1 MNAAVATTTARA
13 RQPHA
18 RRRRLWRWLLGLFL
32 AFLVAGGY
40 FAYARWAA
48 EDRLQRVMAELDAR
62 EPGWRLEDIL
72 AHRPAISPEQNSA
85 LRVLAAMNLNGI
97 GWKSGEE
104 QQFDAARLGL
114 SPACRL
120 SEQQAAVLRRA
131 LKSAEPALAVARELA
146 DLPAGRFETT
156 YGPDGFPKSM
166 AHLQQARALVNRL
179 KYWTLLQCEDGDIDG
194 ALASVR
200 AMVNAGR
207 SLADEPF
214 MPAQLTQLACRG
226 VALCILERA
235 LAQGEPSKG
244 ALIVLQRLL
253 EDEES
258 QPVLLVAARGSR
270 AGAERI
276 LRALRAG
283 EVKLSDVA
291 GRLGKPMTGVTLG
304 IPKLNDMVYAAYFRV
319 TWTNEAALLEY
330 DTRLVEIAKLPIE
343 QQLAA
348 IKELEGTLNSQ
359 PLPVRALQSSMG
371 RMGNSFMRYQSQ
383 LRCAIA
389 AVALERY
396 RQANGRWPDSL
407 TSLGPELLRE
417 VPADP
422 YDGMHL
428 RYRRLNDRVVV
439 YSVGAD
445 NQDNGGNVTWGINS
459 AGTDLGMYLWNV
471 ELRRQPHPKPS
482 DIRQAR

>member
-1 MNAAVATTTARA
+1 
-13 RQPHA
+13 
-18 RRRRLWRWLLGLFL
+18 
-32 AFLVAGGY
+32 
-40 FAYARWAA
+40 
-48 EDRLQRVMAELDAR
+48 
-62 EPGWRLEDIL
+62 
-72 AHRPAISPEQNSA
+72 
-85 LRVLAAMNLNGI
+85 
-97 GWKSGEE
+97 
-104 QQFDAARLGL
+104 
-114 SPACRL
+114 
-120 SEQQAAVLRRA
+120 
-131 LKSAEPALAVARELA
+131 
-146 DLPAGRFETT
+146 
-156 YGPDGFPKSM
+156 
-166 AHLQQARALVNRL
+166 
-179 KYWTLLQCEDGDIDG
+179 
-194 ALASVR
+194 
-200 AMVNAGR
+200 MVNAGR

-226 VALCILERA
+226 VALFILERA

-304 IPKLNDMVYAAYFRV
+304 IPKLNDMVYAAYFGV

-348 IKELEGTLNSQ
+348 IKQLESMLNSQ
-359 PLPVRALQSSMG
+359 PMPVRALQPSMG
-371 RMGNSFMRYQSQ
+371 GMGNSFMRYQSQ

-407 TSLGPELLRE
+407 TSLRPELLRE
-417 VPADP
+417 VPVDP

-439 YSVGAD
+439 YSVGSD
-445 NQDNGGNVTWGINS
+445 NQDNGGNVTWGVAS
-459 AGTDLGMYLWNV
+459 AGTDLGMHLWNV
-471 ELRRQPHPKPS
+471 ERRRQPHPKPS
-482 DIRQAR
+482 AIRQAR